1 MYFENKKKPLAVFS
15 RERLGVV
22 LYRWRTV
29 RSRSAALLFIL
40 SPLQIYK
47 EILKKTDTILLD
59 LC

>member
-1 MYFENKKKPLAVFS
+1 MYFENKKAARGFS

-40 SPLQIYK
+40 SPLQRYK
-47 EILKKTDTILLD
+47 EIPKKTDTILLD